1 MRRVVFR
8 LESRPEPGPKTL
20 RRVLESI
27 FRRIFREKIEFYIF
41 ILVTVFYLAFGAY
54 LVWRW
59 GATYISDFMR
69 FSGTGGDALS
79 QLYRPRMVLEY
90 AKLANLGTVWLP
102 FFNMLL
108 IPFVPSDF
116 LYTTGY
122 AATIVNSAVVASTC
136 VLLYRFV
143 EHRAGGLLAAGMYA
157 ANPYT
162 IIHGVIPHSMALAG
176 FLIVLSLFY
185 FRRYV
190 RTDSTK
196 DFMSFSLAGIL
207 ASLTRYESWILLLA
221 AILLFLYRERQRPHR
236 IVFGSF
242 VFWGVLGWLFYNAV
256 IFKDPLIWVYGP
268 FPGAGGF
275 YANVGAR
282 ALLLESPLKLNVFF
296 GLTMVMGLL
305 WVLLVPVGALVFLKQ
320 TSRKDL
326 YVVLIILALV
336 AYFVKTLPDVPEAIL
351 NRGPFVILA
360 STIAGSFLLLQSLNR
375 RRKLLLGAGVLALY
389 LISLGLSVPLL
400 VGEVW
405 RPAGVEYLVEL
416 KQEMSMVHDATK
428 SGTVLAVSA
437 SNLDPARTL
446 SVLYGQTR
454 IISEF
459 SLPLFTYASREPWR
473 YVDYVIV
480 NKMDPSNPAVKDTLQ
495 SFQQYYT
502 SHFLYYY
509 YYDTQWQVRF
519 RQHYEPVLET
529 ENLLVFARAYAAG

>member
-20 RRVLESI
+20 RHVLESV

-162 IIHGVIPHSMALAG
+162 IVHGVIPHSMALAG

-221 AILLFLYRERQRPHR
+221 AILLFLFRERQRPHR

-256 IFKDPLIWVYGP
+256 IFKDPFIWVYGP

-389 LISLGLSVPLL
+389 LTSLGLSVPLL

-405 RPAGVEYLVEL
+405 HPAGVEYLVGL

-509 YYDTQWQVRF
+509 YYDGQWRAEFVGRY
-519 RQHYEPVLET
+519 HPILET
-529 ENLLVFARAYAAG
+529 ESLLVFASTVRG